1 MKKKYSRP
9 KKPFDKIRI
18 EEENLIK
25 EKYGLK
31 NKKEIWKADA
41 SIKKIRNQAKAL
53 ITKSDQEKELFIK
66 KLQKKGFPVNA
77 LADAL
82 GLDNTNLLKR
92 RLQTIV
98 FNKKLAKTV
107 KQARQFVVHKKIS
120 IENEII
126 NKPSYQVSLKKE
138 PLIKLNLVLKSKKK
152 KSDNKKINKE
162 ELPKEENGTRN

>member
-9 KKPFDKIRI
+9 KRPFDKIRI
-18 EEENLIK
+18 EEENVIK

-41 SIKKIRNQAKAL
+41 AIKKIRNQAKTL

-66 KLQKKGFPVNA
+66 KLQKKGFPVNN

-82 GLDNTNLLKR
+82 GLDKTNWLKR

-98 FNKKLAKTV
+98 FNKKLAKTM
-107 KQARQFVVHKKIS
+107 KQARQFITHKKIL
-120 IENEII
+120 IEDKIT
-126 NKPSYQVSLKKE
+126 NKPSYQVSLGKEPSIKLSLTLRAIKKKIAPEKIKKE
-138 PLIKLNLVLKSKKK
+138 TLKG
-152 KSDNKKINKE
+152 E
-162 ELPKEENGTRN
+162 GL